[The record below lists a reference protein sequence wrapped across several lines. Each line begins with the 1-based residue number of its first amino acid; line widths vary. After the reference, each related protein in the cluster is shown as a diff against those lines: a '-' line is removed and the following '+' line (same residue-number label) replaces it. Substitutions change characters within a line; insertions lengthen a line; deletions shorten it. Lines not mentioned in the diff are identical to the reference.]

1 MTPGRVKESK
11 MKNKNIETV
20 VMINNYLGKE
30 ATLAAVFEIKY
41 QQFVSAYDEETN
53 STTIHYVFYTE

>member
-1 MTPGRVKESK
+1 MR
-11 MKNKNIETV
+11 NKNIDTI
-20 VMINNYLGKE
+20 VMTNNYLGKE

-53 STTIHYVFYTE
+53 STTIHYVSYTE

>member
-1 MTPGRVKESK
+1 MII
-11 MKNKNIETV
+11 KNIETI
-20 VMINNYLGKE
+20 VMTNNYLGKE

-53 STTIHYVFYTE
+53 STTIHYVSYTE

>member
-1 MTPGRVKESK
+1 MR
-11 MKNKNIETV
+11 NKNIETV
-20 VMINNYLGKE
+20 VMINNYIGKE
-30 ATLAAVFEIKY
+30 ASLAAAFDIQY

>member
-1 MTPGRVKESK
+1 MR
-11 MKNKNIETV
+11 NKNIETI

-41 QQFVSAYDEETN
+41 QQFVSAFDQETN
-53 STTIHYVFYTE
+53 CTTIHYIYYTEQPSTARGI